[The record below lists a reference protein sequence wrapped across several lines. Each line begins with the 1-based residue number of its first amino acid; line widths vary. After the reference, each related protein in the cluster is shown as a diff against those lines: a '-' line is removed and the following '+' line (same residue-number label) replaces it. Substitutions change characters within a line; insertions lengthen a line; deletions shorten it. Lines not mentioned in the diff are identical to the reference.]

1 MDIQSKKLTEGGN
14 ADPRRYDGFAVQCPN
29 VDIQL
34 SMKVKVTILKKTP
47 AVSFFSLYLDL
58 MGIIGTISK
67 NNVLNY
73 KVFLPIVPP
82 YFHQETNGETQ
93 LRTKS
98 LEIACRA
105 NRSEQMKM
113 VAPPYDNG
121 HGDHN
126 SQEDITKKHIE
137 CIHYLFQ

>member
-1 MDIQSKKLTEGGN
+1 
-14 ADPRRYDGFAVQCPN
+14 
-29 VDIQL
+29 
-34 SMKVKVTILKKTP
+34 MKVKVTILKKTP
-47 AVSFFSLYLDL
+47 VVSFFSLYLDL